1 MKHPMIRSRRV
12 RYGSMTVYLT
22 VTLIAALV
30 LLNVIFY
37 ALAGYYGWY
46 VDMTPEKV
54 YSVSDLC
61 QDLLSD
67 AIEDAEKA
75 AGEKVKAEIIFCEDY
90 RNYEKGKPGHYIY
103 NTAREL
109 ELAFP
114 DQITVT
120 WFDCWVEKKRAEE
133 LGVVSSSNVVLKL
146 ENGDK
151 RVFSQKEFFVFET
164 GNTTDPIG
172 YDGERVFAT
181 TLASLIGAD
190 RPRAVFTTNHEE
202 LFFDNTLM
210 FALRDA
216 GYNIEFLDLYYA
228 DIPEDCEL
236 LVCYNPNNDFIVSDG
251 ISETDEIDKL
261 EAYLEK
267 GGNMMVFLSASS
279 PELPEFEGLLADWGV
294 TIGRTYDKT
303 TGTPYNAMVKD
314 DSASLTADGFSIFGE
329 FVNLPNH
336 STTFSNYLSEIN
348 YTPRVVF
355 SDATVLTAP
364 EGYLAAPGSNGDG
377 TIYSNEDATRT
388 RVDLFVGS
396 DRARAWSNGAEL
408 EGYDGALPLMTLTTD
423 SKTDA
428 RVMVCSSIEFAGE
441 KYLHSAVFSNTD
453 VLLLTMKDMGLD
465 EVLVGL
471 RYKPFVTSVISS
483 ITTKQMLNWTLGL
496 TLTPAI
502 VILALAT
509 VVLVR
514 RKYS

>member
-1 MKHPMIRSRRV
+1 MIRSRRV

-30 LLNVIFY
+30 LFNVIFY

-61 QDLLSD
+61 RDLLAD
-67 AIEDAEKA
+67 AIDDAEKA
-75 AGEKVKAEIIFCEDY
+75 SGESVKAEIIFCEDY
-90 RNYEKGKPGHYIY
+90 RKYEKGKPGHYIY

-114 DQITVT
+114 DKVTVT
-120 WFDCWVEKKRAEE
+120 WFDCWVEKKRADE
-133 LGVVSSSNVVLKL
+133 LGVVSSTNVVLKL

-202 LFFDNTLM
+202 LFFDNSLM

-251 ISETDEIDKL
+251 VSETDEIDKL
-261 EAYLEK
+261 NAYLAK

-279 PELPEFEGLLADWGV
+279 PELPAFEGLLAEWGV
-294 TIGRTYDKT
+294 TVGRTYDKT

-314 DSASLTADGFSIFGE
+314 DSASLTADGFTIFGE
-329 FVNLPNH
+329 FVPNASYSDTYHAFMLENNH
-336 STTFSNYLSEIN
+336 S
-348 YTPRVVF
+348 PRIVF
-355 SDATVLTAP
+355 GDATILKPA
-364 EGYLAAPGSNGDG
+364 EGYSLVPGTSGVYDSAPNQ
-377 TIYSNEDATRT
+377 TTART

-408 EGYDGALPLMTLTTD
+408 EGYDSLPLLTLTTD
-423 SKTDA
+423 KESGA

-441 KYLHSAVFSNTD
+441 KYLHSAVFGNTD

-483 ITTKQMLNWTLGL
+483 ITTKQMLHWTLGL
-496 TLTPAI
+496 TITPA
-502 VILALAT
+502 VLILAVAT

>member
-1 MKHPMIRSRRV
+1 
-12 RYGSMTVYLT
+12 MTVYLT

-30 LLNVIFY
+30 LFNVIFY

-61 QDLLSD
+61 RDLLSD
-67 AIEDAEKA
+67 AIEDAESA
-75 AGEKVKAEIIFCEDY
+75 SGDKVKAEIIFCEDY
-90 RNYEKGKPGHYIY
+90 RTYEKGKPGHYIY
-103 NTAREL
+103 NTAHEL

-114 DQITVT
+114 DQISVT
-120 WFDCWVEKKRAEE
+120 WFDCWVEKSRAEE

-146 ENGDK
+146 EGGDK

-164 GNTTDPIG
+164 GNTTSPIG

-181 TLASLIGAD
+181 TLASLIGSD

-202 LFFDNTLM
+202 LFFDNSLM

-216 GYNIEFLDLYYA
+216 GYNIEFLDLYYN

-251 ISETDEIDKL
+251 ISEVDEIDKL
-261 EAYLEK
+261 EKYLAD
-267 GGNMMVFLSASS
+267 GGDMMVFLSASS
-279 PELPEFEGLLADWGV
+279 PELPAFEGLLADWGV
-294 TIGRTYDKT
+294 TIARTYDKT

-314 DSASLTADGFSIFGE
+314 DSVSLTADGFSILGE
-329 FVNLPNH
+329 YVTEGAGAAVTEQLWAGEH
-336 STTFSNYLSEIN
+336 
-348 YTPRVVF
+348 TPRVVF
-355 SDATVLTAP
+355 SDATILLPA
-364 EGYLAAPGSNGDG
+364 EGYTSNGTATYKSG
-377 TIYSNEDATRT
+377 TRT
-388 RVDLFVGS
+388 RADLFVGS
-396 DRARAWSNGAEL
+396 DRARAWSSGAAL
-408 EGYDGALPLMTLTTD
+408 EGYDHPLSLMTMTTD
-423 SKTDA
+423 SATDT

-441 KYLHSAVFSNTD
+441 KYLHSAVFGNTD
-453 VLLLTMKDMGLD
+453 VLLLTMKDMGLE

-471 RYKPFVTSVISS
+471 RYKPFVTNVISS
-483 ITTKQMLNWTLGL
+483 ITTQQMLRWTLGL
-496 TLTPAI
+496 SLTPAVI
-502 VILALAT
+502 ILAVAT

>member
-1 MKHPMIRSRRV
+1 MIRSRRM

-61 QDLLSD
+61 ESLLED
-67 AIEDAEKA
+67 AIADAEEA
-75 AGEKVKAEIIFCEDY
+75 SGERVKAEIIFCEDY
-90 RNYEKGKPGHYIY
+90 RDYKKGSAGHYIY
-103 NTAREL
+103 NTAHEL

-114 DQITVT
+114 DQITVS
-120 WFDCWVEKKRAEE
+120 WFDCWVEKSRAEE
-133 LGVVSSSNVVLKL
+133 LGVVSSTNVVLKV
-146 ENGDK
+146 GDEQK
-151 RVFSQKEFFVFET
+151 RVFNQKEFFVFES

-172 YDGERVFAT
+172 YDGERAFAT
-181 TLASLIGAD
+181 TLASMIGSE

-202 LFFDNTLM
+202 LFFDDSLM

-216 GYNIEFLDLYYA
+216 GYNIEFLDLYYQ
-228 DIPEDCEL
+228 DIPEDCAL

-251 ISETDEIDKL
+251 VSATDEIDKL
-261 EAYLEK
+261 AAYLDK

-279 PELPEFEGLLADWGV
+279 PELPAFEGLLAEWGV

-314 DSASLTADGFSIFGE
+314 DSASLTADGFTILADFVPGGDYSATYNE
-329 FVNLPNH
+329 FMLENNH
-336 STTFSNYLSEIN
+336 
-348 YTPRVVF
+348 TPRVVF
-355 SDATVLTAP
+355 GDATILKPA
-364 EGYLAAPGSNGDG
+364 EGYTALSSQGAVYQNG
-377 TIYSNEDATRT
+377 NRE

-396 DRARAWSNGAEL
+396 DHARAWSSGAAL
-408 EGYDGALPLMTLTTD
+408 EGYEGDLPLLTLTTD
-423 SKTDA
+423 KTTGS
-428 RVMVCSSIEFAGE
+428 RVMVCASIEFAQE
-441 KYLHSAVFSNTD
+441 KYLHSAVFGNTD

-471 RYKPFVTSVISS
+471 RYKPFVTNVISS
-483 ITTKQMLNWTLGL
+483 ITTKQMLQWTLGL
-496 TLTPAI
+496 SITPA
-502 VILALAT
+502 VLILAVAT

>member
-1 MKHPMIRSRRV
+1 MKHPMIRSRRM

-22 VTLIAALV
+22 ITLIAALV

-61 QDLLSD
+61 RDLLAD
-67 AIEDAEKA
+67 AINDAESE
-75 AGEKVKAEIIFCEDY
+75 GEPVRAEIIFCEDY
-90 RNYEKGKPGHYIY
+90 RNYEKGSAGHYIY
-103 NTAREL
+103 NTAHEL

-114 DQITVT
+114 DQVTVT

-133 LGVVSSSNVVLKL
+133 LGVVSSTNVVLKL
-146 ENGDK
+146 EGGDK

-181 TLASLIGAD
+181 TLASLVGSD
-190 RPRAVFTTNHEE
+190 RPRAVITTNHEE
-202 LFFDNTLM
+202 LFYDNSLM
-210 FALRDA
+210 YSLRDA
-216 GYNIEFLDLYYA
+216 GYNIEFLDLYYQ
-228 DIPEDCEL
+228 DIPEDCAL

-251 ISETDEIDKL
+251 VSEVDEIDKL
-261 EAYLEK
+261 ETYLSD

-279 PELPEFEGLLADWGV
+279 PELPAFEGLLAEWGV

-314 DSASLTADGFSIFGE
+314 DSASLTADGFTIFGQ
-329 FVNLPNH
+329 FVHQGSYSSVYNDFMTENNH
-336 STTFSNYLSEIN
+336 
-348 YTPRVVF
+348 TPRVVF
-355 SDATVLTAP
+355 SDATVLKPA
-364 EGYLAAPGSNGDG
+364 EGYTLVPGSTGVYDTEPNQP
-377 TIYSNEDATRT
+377 TTRT

-396 DRARAWSNGAEL
+396 ERARAWSSGTEL
-408 EGYDGALPLMTLTTD
+408 EGYDGALPLLTLTTD
-423 SKTDA
+423 KETNA
-428 RVMVCSSIEFAGE
+428 RVMVCSSIEFAQE
-441 KYLHSAVFSNTD
+441 KYLHSAVFGNTD
-453 VLLLTMKDMGLD
+453 VLLLTMKGMGLE

-471 RYKPFVTSVISS
+471 RYKPFVTNVISS
-483 ITTKQMLNWTLGL
+483 ITTKQMLHWTLGL
-496 TLTPAI
+496 TITPAVI
-502 VILALAT
+502 ILAVAT
-509 VVLVR
+509 FVLVR

>member
-30 LLNVIFY
+30 LFNVIFY
-37 ALAGYYGWY
+37 ALAGYFGWY

-61 QDLLSD
+61 RELLAD
-67 AIEDAEKA
+67 AIDDAEA
-75 AGEKVKAEIIFCEDY
+75 ASGDTVKAEIIFCEDY
-90 RNYEKGKPGHYIY
+90 RSYEKGKPGHYIY
-103 NTAREL
+103 NTAHEL

-114 DQITVT
+114 DRITVT

-181 TLASLIGAD
+181 TLASLVGAD

-202 LFFDNTLM
+202 LFFDNSLM

-216 GYNIEFLDLYYA
+216 GYNIEFLDLYYN

-251 ISETDEIDKL
+251 VSETDEIDKL
-261 EAYLEK
+261 EAYLEN

-279 PELPEFEGLLADWGV
+279 PELPEFEGLLSEWGV

-314 DSASLTADGFSIFGE
+314 DSASLTADGFTILGE
-329 FVNLPNH
+329 YVTEGAGASVTESLWAGDH
-336 STTFSNYLSEIN
+336 
-348 YTPRVVF
+348 TPRVAF
-355 SDATVLTAP
+355 GDATILKP
-364 EGYLAAPGSNGDG
+364 SEGFVATGEATYQNGS
-377 TIYSNEDATRT
+377 RT
-388 RVDLFVGS
+388 RSDLFVGS
-396 DRARAWSNGAEL
+396 DRARAWSSGAEL
-408 EGYDGALPLMTLTTD
+408 EGYDAALPLMTLTTD
-423 SKTDA
+423 QETGS
-428 RVMVCSSIEFAGE
+428 RVMVCSSIEFAQE
-441 KYLHSAVFSNTD
+441 KYLHSAVFGNTD

-471 RYKPFVTSVISS
+471 RYKPFVTNVISS

-496 TLTPAI
+496 SITPAVI
-502 VILALAT
+502 ILAVAT